1 MRYATE
7 RHVQVIPEIESPG
20 HARAAIVAMNA
31 RYQKYIDTDP
41 EKAKEYLLSDLQ
53 DTSRYVSAQAYTD
66 NVMNVALPSTY
77 RFMEKVIQEIVSM
90 YKEADAPLTTIH
102 LGGDEVAKGAWMGS
116 PLCRTLMEEQ
126 GMGKAHDLAEYFI
139 TRVVDCLQQH
149 IYPLMVGKK

>member
-1 MRYATE
+1 
-7 RHVQVIPEIESPG
+7 
-20 HARAAIVAMNA
+20 MNA

-126 GMGKAHDLAEYFI
+126 GMEKAHDLAEYFI
-139 TRVVDCLQQH
+139 TRWLIVYNSI